1 LKGRSTSAT
10 FPHSAAL
17 DAKSIINKRGHHLWR
32 EREREEREKR
42 EIVREEKERERRE
55 REREKSGLPEMC
67 KL

>member
-32 EREREEREKR
+32 EREREERDR
-42 EIVREEKERERRE
+42 ERREREREKRE